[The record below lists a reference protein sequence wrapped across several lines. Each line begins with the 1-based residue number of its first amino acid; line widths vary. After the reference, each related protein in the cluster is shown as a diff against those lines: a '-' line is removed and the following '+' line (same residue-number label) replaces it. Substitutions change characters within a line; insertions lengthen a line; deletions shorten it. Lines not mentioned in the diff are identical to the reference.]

1 MVQKMVQSIIL
12 PYAVN
17 QQVRKWGQVDGKCSQ
32 RSIRNLELFFLHQRV
47 SDFISVDHFNLLV
60 LSADSCD
67 SSASTYSS
75 PVFSNHHIA
84 I

>member
-1 MVQKMVQSIIL
+1 MFVNGVRWMVN
-12 PYAVN
+12 A
-17 QQVRKWGQVDGKCSQ
+17 
-32 RSIRNLELFFLHQRV
+32 RSVVFGIWSCYFAPEGFRLKLF
-47 SDFISVDHFNLLV
+47 IGVDHFNILV

-75 PVFSNHHIA
+75 PVFSNHHTA